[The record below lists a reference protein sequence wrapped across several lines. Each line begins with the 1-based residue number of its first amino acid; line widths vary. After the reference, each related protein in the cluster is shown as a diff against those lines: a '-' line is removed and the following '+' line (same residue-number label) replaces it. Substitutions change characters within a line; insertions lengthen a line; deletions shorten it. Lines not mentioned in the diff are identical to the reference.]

1 LLQECILLSNDPST
15 RRFVREALPLLSSYL
30 YSENVTLEPTEVETG
45 AEYPDEYQEFANL
58 LKMRHAVACGLRLK
72 PILEAVERG
81 TSHVS
86 EIIRRE
92 SKGDIS
98 GRLDIPLYLSR
109 RGMNMSWPRSFPV
122 LIAADTPNTPE
133 NQLIAETLRQFGRR
147 LNESQF
153 HEASAERAYSL
164 NLLRWT
170 REQLH
175 SEPWSRVAP
184 VRGTDRLRRE
194 TEHRVRKRQT
204 GNEPAYLHFLDW
216 HNQWLFDPTQSNT
229 EQTEDFVT
237 LLLAFP
243 PGEFFEDRVFE
254 IWCLHQIIES
264 FRRTGAVSVDGPHA
278 LTERSQRS
286 ICQMRYGNYRFEIWF
301 QKALPSASA
310 KWKYLATQR
319 ALQGI
324 PDITVMGADG
334 RRLLIDAKRREVVTQ
349 TRPEETY
356 KMLGYLENFRN
367 VFTTTP
373 FWGVLCFLSQSA
385 LYNEIVADTGHKLFL
400 VGAHDQNPAIC
411 PMAGRLDT
419 VIAEWLALRNEDS
432 PSVPPPATLRLM

>member
-1 LLQECILLSNDPST
+1 LSNGLST

-30 YSENVTLEPTEVETG
+30 YSENVTLEPTEVEIG
-45 AEYPDEYQEFANL
+45 AEYPDEYQEFASL
-58 LKMRHAVACGLRLK
+58 LRMRHAVACGLRLK

-81 TSHVS
+81 TSHFS
-86 EIIRRE
+86 EIIRSE
-92 SKGDIS
+92 SKGDIA

-147 LNESQF
+147 LNESPF

-175 SEPWSRVAP
+175 SEPWSRVAS

-194 TEHRVRKRQT
+194 TEHRLRKRQT
-204 GNEPAYLHFLDW
+204 GNEPAYLQFLAW
-216 HNQWLFDPTQSNT
+216 HDQWIFDASQSNT
-229 EQTEDFVT
+229 EQTEDFVK

-254 IWCLHQIIES
+254 VWCLHQVIES
-264 FRRTGAVSVDGPHA
+264 FRRTGAVLVDGPRA
-278 LTERSQRS
+278 LTERSHHS
-286 ICQMRYGNYRFEIWF
+286 ICEMRYGNYRFEIWF
-301 QKALPSASA
+301 QKGLPTASA
-310 KWKYLATQR
+310 RWQYLTTR
-319 ALQGI
+319 RPLQGI
-324 PDITVMGADG
+324 PDITVLGTDG
-334 RRLLIDAKRREVVTQ
+334 RRLLIDAKRREVVSQ

-356 KMLGYLENFRN
+356 KMLGYLENFRTI
-367 VFTTTP
+367 FTTSP

-385 LYNEIVADTGHKLFL
+385 LYNEIVADGGHKLFL
-400 VGAHDQNPAIC
+400 VGAHDQNPAVC
-411 PMAGRLDT
+411 ALAGRLDT
-419 VIAEWLALRNEDS
+419 VIAEWLSLRNEDLAFA
-432 PSVPPPATLRLM
+432 PAHPTLRLM